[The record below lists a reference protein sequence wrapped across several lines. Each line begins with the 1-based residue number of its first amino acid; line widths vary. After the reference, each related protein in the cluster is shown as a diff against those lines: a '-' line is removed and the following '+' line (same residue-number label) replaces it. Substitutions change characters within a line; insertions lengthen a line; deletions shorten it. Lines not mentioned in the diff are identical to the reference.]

1 MSLAGARATLG
12 DMTAAD
18 AGPRADQSPRPLT
31 DEARE
36 LLDALLAHDFL
47 GVAELR
53 AQVGRA
59 TSTPGCRCGCGT
71 LDLQVPD
78 DVPAAPASGPAPV
91 EGTVVGADGSPV
103 GGVLLFVEDG
113 RLSRLDV
120 TSHGDPL
127 PLPSPDQVTWGPTRW
142 AREDTVR
149 RPARFRRGQPG

>member
-1 MSLAGARATLG
+1 
-12 DMTAAD
+12 MTAAD
-18 AGPRADQSPRPLT
+18 DGPRADRAATPLT
-31 DEARE
+31 GDARA
-36 LLDALLAHDFL
+36 LLDALLAHDFV

-59 TSTPGCRCGCGT
+59 TATPGCRCGCGT
-71 LDLQVPD
+71 LDLHVPD

-113 RLSRLDV
+113 RLSRLDI

-127 PLPSPDQVTWGPTRW
+127 PLPAPDQVTWGPTRW
-142 AREDTVR
+142 AGADTVR
-149 RPARFRRGQPG
+149 RPARFRRG